1 MQHVRLMIATQHKNI
16 ATHNNKRSLIFE
28 APCMER
34 GGRRRLRARQED
46 LMNLVLLVCLATS
59 PGTCREERLLVGYD
73 LVDARACM
81 MGSAPII
88 AEWTEAHP
96 EWQVS
101 RWSCGGADRE
111 RRVSRNF
118 N

>member
-1 MQHVRLMIATQHKNI
+1 
-16 ATHNNKRSLIFE
+16 
-28 APCMER
+28 
-34 GGRRRLRARQED
+34 
-46 LMNLVLLVCLATS
+46 MNLVLLVCLAAS
-59 PGTCREERLLVGYD
+59 PETCREERLLIGYD
-73 LVDARACM
+73 LVDQRACM

-88 AEWTEAHP
+88 AEWIDVHP

-101 RWSCGGADRE
+101 RWTCGGADLG